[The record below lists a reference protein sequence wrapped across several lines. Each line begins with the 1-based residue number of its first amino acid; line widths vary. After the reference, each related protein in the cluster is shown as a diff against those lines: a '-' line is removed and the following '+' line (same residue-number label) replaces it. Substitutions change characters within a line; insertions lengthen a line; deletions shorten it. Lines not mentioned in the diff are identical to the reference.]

1 MPLRWSKYDKYRAE
15 REAESISQDTTS
27 NAAEEAPSDGE
38 S

>member
-15 REAESISQDTTS
+15 QEANAVYPDSPS
-27 NAAEEAPSDGE
+27 NAAEEDPSDGE